1 MDPSLHPLHLWGDA
15 GRGDATTY
23 ITIYGQWITR
33 VSLPL
38 QVEEMLLH
46 RRMRRFIAAFNE
58 AEQEETRRKSN
69 AAERPERSTHKLQ
82 PKGSLPTVSA
92 ASWHESFPL
101 HPSQSASPGAKA
113 AAIINPLINPL
124 GDRVEGSPLL
134 DINSNPLSSSSQLP
148 SSVEARVVEEE
159 EGLRP
164 SREEDLNDDP
174 MAPLL

>member
-1 MDPSLHPLHLWGDA
+1 
-15 GRGDATTY
+15 
-23 ITIYGQWITR
+23 
-33 VSLPL
+33 L

-92 ASWHESFPL
+92 ASWHDSFPL

-124 GDRVEGSPLL
+124 GDRAEGSPLL